1 MDVARSAEVQDV
13 PSALQKIFAT
23 LRSSASHL
31 LKVGKTYTKK

>member
-23 LRSSASHL
+23 FNL